1 MASITTCPRCS
12 SQLGLP
18 ADVDAAA
25 QVQCPICEVE
35 FALSSVS
42 PRILPEARVLA
53 HAELAVDEPAKTPT
67 AQERLSRLLQSSA
80 ARSSSAAPSPVE
92 EPTESGVDVQ
102 ANDATA
108 RPDTE
113 PAEPINELTPGS
125 SRLDQLLSDLM
136 KTSATAPPQ
145 PTPAEPVVAASAVE
159 TRGKDAPSA
168 AVGEPLARDFDAEL
182 SDLDDAVEEQVAWN
196 PASEAPVEDG
206 ASFELRTTPR
216 RQHRPAMLRMLIGI
230 VGGGVVGLLLGAYG
244 LLWFRGADGDFL
256 GLAEWL
262 PQALLPTSMR
272 QMAET
277 GDAAAVNSNLG
288 ADAAEHLQ
296 TSSTPE
302 HAARSD
308 STRLDSAVV
317 PATATEPVAEATT
330 KDEES
335 AGAADAPNGASATIW
350 PTTPIVRDLRGMPL
364 YSVAQLSEATTAAEA
379 AAPRLLAGDL
389 ARQESWSTMG
399 PAYIALAS
407 LAERFTLTDPAAY
420 GSDMI
425 VAQAAAKEVFHS
437 VLGNTA
443 RRADLS
449 LIAARWLEH
458 ARRQNQGV
466 IAVGR
471 VAKVRPQGSWTEYS
485 IEIPLGPT
493 NSTAAVLTDQTD
505 FAVSDELAV
514 VGAIILNPRE
524 HIDRYAGDAQ
534 QLIVAGYAISPY
546 DLTTTSETS
555 RTPR

>member
-1 MASITTCPRCS
+1 
-12 SQLGLP
+12 
-18 ADVDAAA
+18 
-25 QVQCPICEVE
+25 
-35 FALSSVS
+35 
-42 PRILPEARVLA
+42 
-53 HAELAVDEPAKTPT
+53 
-67 AQERLSRLLQSSA
+67 
-80 ARSSSAAPSPVE
+80 
-92 EPTESGVDVQ
+92 
-102 ANDATA
+102 
-108 RPDTE
+108 
-113 PAEPINELTPGS
+113 
-125 SRLDQLLSDLM
+125 
-136 KTSATAPPQ
+136 
-145 PTPAEPVVAASAVE
+145 
-159 TRGKDAPSA
+159 
-168 AVGEPLARDFDAEL
+168 
-182 SDLDDAVEEQVAWN
+182 
-196 PASEAPVEDG
+196 
-206 ASFELRTTPR
+206 
-216 RQHRPAMLRMLIGI
+216 
-230 VGGGVVGLLLGAYG
+230 
-244 LLWFRGADGDFL
+244 
-256 GLAEWL
+256 
-262 PQALLPTSMR
+262 
-272 QMAET
+272 
-277 GDAAAVNSNLG
+277 
-288 ADAAEHLQ
+288 
-296 TSSTPE
+296 
-302 HAARSD
+302 
-308 STRLDSAVV
+308 
-317 PATATEPVAEATT
+317 
-330 KDEES
+330 
-335 AGAADAPNGASATIW
+335 
-350 PTTPIVRDLRGMPL
+350 
-364 YSVAQLSEATTAAEA
+364 LSEATTAAEA